1 VCVNKQLLPAD
12 VLVQKMQ
19 KVLLPQHTGFKVLLP
34 GDVIHCELHTSDEPL
49 QWQHLR
55 LKEKDSENGTEY
67 EWNWSSTSGIETK
80 DWNGIG
86 TELEWWNGI
95 GVLEH
100 WNGIGVELLVNRV
113 TFI

>member
-1 VCVNKQLLPAD
+1 
-12 VLVQKMQ
+12 M
-19 KVLLPQHTGFKVLLP
+19 
-34 GDVIHCELHTSDEPL
+34 
-49 QWQHLR
+49 
-55 LKEKDSENGTEY
+55 
-67 EWNWSSTSGIETK
+67 ETK

-86 TELEWWNGI
+86 TGLERWNGI